1 MYYERHFWGM
11 HFFWWL
17 FWIVMIIWIFAT
29 PYDIPRRINRKQNP
43 LSILKKRLAKGE
55 ITSEEYNE
63 KKKILED
70 KG

>member
-1 MYYERHFWGM
+1 
-11 HFFWWL
+11 
-17 FWIVMIIWIFAT
+17 MIIWIFAT

-70 KG
+70 KE

>member
-17 FWIVMIIWIFAT
+17 FWILMIISIFAT

-70 KG
+70 KE